1 MVERTLTAALN
12 DFAEPAQHYTSS
24 GQTMNVLLVDDEAL
38 ARRRLRRLLADA
50 DDVTV
55 VAECGSGAVAIEA
68 LRTHRVDL
76 VFLDIHMP
84 GVDGFVV
91 AESLQGPDAPL
102 LVFVTAFDTHAI
114 RAFEARAL
122 DYLLKPVRKERLGL
136 ALDRAREAV
145 AGRRSTAY
153 ARQLRSVIAQLD
165 NEPTTA
171 ARTAPTASTV
181 ERIEVREGERVRW
194 IAAADVA
201 WAEAKGAHVFEI
213 RDTLARLEAS
223 LDARSF
229 VRIHRSYIVNL
240 TQIKELQP
248 WFGGDAVL
256 VLHGGQQLK
265 VSRTYRSHLRQR
277 LNAL

>member
-1 MVERTLTAALN
+1 
-12 DFAEPAQHYTSS
+12 
-24 GQTMNVLLVDDEAL
+24 MNVLIVDDEAL

-50 DDVTV
+50 EDVSV
-55 VAECGSGAVAIEA
+55 VAECGSGAAAIEA
-68 LRTHRVDL
+68 LRTHHVDL
-76 VFLDIHMP
+76 AFLDIQMP
-84 GVDGFVV
+84 GVDGFMV
-91 AESLQGPDAPL
+91 AEALQGPDSPL
-102 LVFVTAFDTHAI
+102 LVFVTAYDSHAI

-136 ALDRAREAV
+136 ALDRAREAI

-165 NEPTTA
+165 SEPATAGVGPTA
-171 ARTAPTASTV
+171 APAA

-194 IAAADVA
+194 IATADVA
-201 WAEAKGAHVFEI
+201 WAEAKGPHVLLHTKHGVFEI

-223 LDARSF
+223 LDARRF
-229 VRIHRSYIVNL
+229 VRIHRSFIVNL
-240 TQIKELQP
+240 GQIKELQP

-256 VLHGGQQLK
+256 VLHDGQQLK
-265 VSRTYRSHLRQR
+265 VSRTYRTQLRQR

>member
-1 MVERTLTAALN
+1 
-12 DFAEPAQHYTSS
+12 
-24 GQTMNVLLVDDEAL
+24 MNVLLVDDEAL

-55 VAECGSGAVAIEA
+55 VAECGSGGAAIEA
-68 LRTHRVDL
+68 LHTHQVDL
-76 VFLDIHMP
+76 VFLDIQMP

-91 AESLQGPDAPL
+91 AESLQGPEAPL
-102 LVFVTAFDTHAI
+102 LVFVTAHDSHAI

-136 ALDRAREAV
+136 ALDRAREAI
-145 AGRRSTAY
+145 AGRRSSAY

-165 NEPTTA
+165 NEPATA
-171 ARTAPTASTV
+171 AFAAPAVPTA
-181 ERIEVREGERVRW
+181 ERIEVRDGERVRFV
-194 IAAADVA
+194 ATADVA
-201 WAEAKGAHVFEI
+201 WAEAKGPHVLLHTKHGVFEI

-223 LDARSF
+223 LDARRF
-229 VRIHRSYIVNL
+229 VRIHRSFIVNL
-240 TQIKELQP
+240 SQIKELQP

-265 VSRTYRSHLRQR
+265 VSRTYRAQLRER
-277 LNAL
+277 LNTV

>member
-1 MVERTLTAALN
+1 
-12 DFAEPAQHYTSS
+12 
-24 GQTMNVLLVDDEAL
+24 MNVLLVDDEAL

-50 DDVTV
+50 EDVTV
-55 VAECGSGAVAIEA
+55 VAECGSGSAAIEA

-91 AESLQGPDAPL
+91 AESLQGPEAPL
-102 LVFVTAFDTHAI
+102 LVFVTAYDSHAI
-114 RAFEARAL
+114 RAFDARAL
-122 DYLLKPVRKERLGL
+122 DYLLKPLRKERLAL
-136 ALDRAREAV
+136 ALDRAREAI

-165 NEPTTA
+165 GEPATA
-171 ARTAPTASTV
+171 ALTAPTTPLA

-194 IAAADVA
+194 IATTDVA
-201 WAEAKGAHVFEI
+201 WAEAKGPHVLLHTKQGVFEI

-223 LDARSF
+223 LDARRF

-265 VSRTYRSHLRQR
+265 VSRTYRSQLRQR

>member
-1 MVERTLTAALN
+1 
-12 DFAEPAQHYTSS
+12 
-24 GQTMNVLLVDDEAL
+24 MNVLLVDDEAL

-50 DDVTV
+50 GDVTV
-55 VAECGSGAVAIEA
+55 VAECGSGAAAIEA
-68 LRTHRVDL
+68 LRTHQVDL
-76 VFLDIHMP
+76 AFLDIQMP
-84 GVDGFVV
+84 GVDGFMV
-91 AESLQGPDAPL
+91 AEALQGPESPL
-102 LVFVTAFDTHAI
+102 LVFVTAYDSHAI

-136 ALDRAREAV
+136 ALDRAREAI

-165 NEPTTA
+165 GEPATA
-171 ARTAPTASTV
+171 ALGVTAAPAA

-194 IAAADVA
+194 IATADVA
-201 WAEAKGAHVFEI
+201 WAEAKGPHVLLHAKQGVFEI

-223 LDARSF
+223 LDARRF
-229 VRIHRSYIVNL
+229 VRIHRSFIVNL
-240 TQIKELQP
+240 SQIKELQP

-256 VLHGGQQLK
+256 VLHDGQQLK
-265 VSRTYRSHLRQR
+265 VSRTYRTQLRQR

>member
-1 MVERTLTAALN
+1 
-12 DFAEPAQHYTSS
+12 
-24 GQTMNVLLVDDEAL
+24 MNVLLVDDEAL
-38 ARRRLRRLLADA
+38 ARRRLRRLLTDA

-55 VAECGSGAVAIEA
+55 VAECSSGSAAIEA

-76 VFLDIHMP
+76 VFLDIQMP

-102 LVFVTAFDTHAI
+102 LVFVTAHDSHAI
-114 RAFEARAL
+114 RAFETRAL
-122 DYLLKPVRKERLGL
+122 DYLLKPVRAERLGL
-136 ALDRAREAV
+136 ALDRAREAL
-145 AGRRSTAY
+145 AARRSTAY

-165 NEPTTA
+165 SEPSA
-171 ARTAPTASTV
+171 PLTAPAAPLA
-181 ERIEVREGERVRW
+181 ERIEVRDGERVRW
-194 IAAADVA
+194 ISTDDVA
-201 WAEAKGAHVFEI
+201 WAEAKGPHVQLHTKQGVFEI

-223 LDARSF
+223 LDTRRF

-240 TQIKELQP
+240 SQIKELQP

-265 VSRTYRSHLRQR
+265 VSRTYRAQLRQR

>member
-1 MVERTLTAALN
+1 
-12 DFAEPAQHYTSS
+12 
-24 GQTMNVLLVDDEAL
+24 MNVLLVDDEAL

-55 VAECGSGAVAIEA
+55 VAECGSGAAAIEA
-68 LRTHRVDL
+68 LRTHQVDL
-76 VFLDIHMP
+76 VFLDIQMP

-102 LVFVTAFDTHAI
+102 LVFVTAHDTHAI

-122 DYLLKPVRKERLGL
+122 DYLLKPVRMERLAL
-136 ALDRAREAV
+136 ALDRAREAI

-165 NEPTTA
+165 SEPTTA
-171 ARTAPTASTV
+171 ALTAPAAPV
-181 ERIEVREGERVRW
+181 AERIEVREGERVRW
-194 IAAADVA
+194 IATADVA
-201 WAEAKGAHVFEI
+201 WVEAKGPHVQLHTKHGVFEI

-223 LDARSF
+223 LDARRF

-240 TQIKELQP
+240 AQIKELQP

-256 VLHGGQQLK
+256 VLHGGHQLK
-265 VSRTYRSHLRQR
+265 VSRTYRTQLRQR

>member
-1 MVERTLTAALN
+1 
-12 DFAEPAQHYTSS
+12 
-24 GQTMNVLLVDDEAL
+24 MNVLLVDDEAL
-38 ARRRLRRLLADA
+38 ARRRLRRLLAEA

-55 VAECGSGAVAIEA
+55 VAECGSGGSAIEA
-68 LRTHRVDL
+68 LQTHRVDL
-76 VFLDIHMP
+76 VFLDIQMP

-91 AESLQGPDAPL
+91 AESLQGPEAPL
-102 LVFVTAFDTHAI
+102 LVFVTAHDSHAI
-114 RAFEARAL
+114 RAFETRAL

-136 ALDRAREAV
+136 ALGRAREAL

-165 NEPTTA
+165 GEPASGAYAAGPATTA
-171 ARTAPTASTV
+171 
-181 ERIEVREGERVRW
+181 ERIEVRDGERVRYV
-194 IAAADVA
+194 ATADVA
-201 WAEAKGAHVFEI
+201 WAEAKGPHVLLHTRQGVFEI

-223 LDARSF
+223 LDARRF
-229 VRIHRSYIVNL
+229 VRIHRSFIVNL
-240 TQIKELQP
+240 SQIKELQP

-265 VSRTYRSHLRQR
+265 VSRTYRAQLRQR